1 MNPRN
6 KRKSIAIDMDG
17 VLANVEPQLVKYYNQ
32 VYGENLT
39 LKQIQGMSGLEAFPK
54 DAATRKM
61 LNLPGFFRDLEV
73 MDGAVEAVKALM
85 KHYEVYIVSAAMEFP
100 LSLYEK
106 YEWLK
111 QHFPFVDWH
120 NIVMCGDKS
129 IISTDY
135 MIDDYCK
142 NLDVF
147 KGKTLMFHAYH
158 NTNLNHHFRVRSWQ
172 EVLNWFDRERA
183 AELKPTAEN

>member
-1 MNPRN
+1 
-6 KRKSIAIDMDG
+6 MDG
-17 VLANVEPQLVKYYNQ
+17 VLASVEPQLVKYYNQ
-32 VYGENLT
+32 VYGASLT
-39 LKQIQGMSGLEAFPK
+39 LEQIQGMSGAEAFPK

-73 MDGAVEAVKALM
+73 MEGAVDAVKKLM
-85 KHYEVYIVSAAMEFP
+85 KHYEVYVVSAAMEFP
-100 LSLYEK
+100 LSLMEK
-106 YEWLK
+106 YEWL
-111 QHFPFVDWH
+111 QQYFPFIDWH

-129 IISTDY
+129 IINTDY

-158 NTNLNHHFRVRSWQ
+158 NTTLDHHYRVRSWQ
-172 EVLNWFDRERA
+172 EVLNWFERELDL
-183 AELKPTAEN
+183 ELKVTSEN

>member
-1 MNPRN
+1 
-6 KRKSIAIDMDG
+6 MDG

-32 VYGENLT
+32 VYGASLT
-39 LKQIQGMSGLEAFPK
+39 LEQIQGMSGAEAFPK

-61 LNLPGFFRDLEV
+61 LNLPGFFGDLEV
-73 MDGAVEAVKALM
+73 MPGAIEVVRELM
-85 KHYEVYIVSAAMEFP
+85 KHYEVYVVSAAMEFP

-106 YEWLK
+106 YQWL
-111 QHFPFVDWH
+111 HAYFPFIDWH

-129 IISTDY
+129 IINTDY

-158 NTNLNHHFRVRSWQ
+158 NTTLNHHFRVRSWQ
-172 EVLNWFDRERA
+172 EVLDWFTDERA
-183 AELKPTAEN
+183 AELKAAASN